1 MNFPKFQ
8 DHELGITK
16 NHVLVALGGLAVLLV
31 FVALFTYFY
40 FARDLKSKETVM
52 NRNNTG
58 VLLLDHKGE
67 PFFSFYQ
74 AQQKTFVPLEQIPQH
89 MQQAVIAM
97 EDKEFYSH
105 PGFSIRGIIR
115 AFLVNFRS
123 GEIRHGGSTITQQ
136 LVKNALL
143 NPRRDFLRKYQE
155 LILAQEIERRFT
167 KNEILE
173 MYLNS
178 VYFGEG
184 AFGVEEASLTYFNKP
199 AKNLTLAESS
209 LLTALLKA
217 PSSLSPIS
225 GDQKRA
231 IERQKL
237 VLEEMVNQ
245 GFITSAEKEIIEKQK
260 LAFKEKESFINDF
273 APHFAL
279 MVLEELEE
287 RYGGEEKVARSGFKV
302 KTTLNLEWQKHA
314 ENAVK
319 NHVNNLARNRASNGG
334 AVAIDPKTGEI
345 RTLVGSKDW
354 FNEDFGKFNIAT
366 ALRQP
371 GSAFKPIVYAAGFEQ
386 RVISPATILKDEPT
400 TFTGP
405 YVQGSYTPRNYD
417 GRFRGPVLTRRA
429 LANSLNVPSVEVMS
443 KVGLPEAIQMAQK
456 MGITTLKDP
465 SNYGLSLVL
474 GGGEVKPIE
483 LTNAYAAFANGGEIN
498 KITTILEIKD
508 KNGQTIYTATPEKN
522 RAVKPETAFLIS
534 SIISDS
540 QARQEVF
547 GNALDISRPAAAKT
561 GTTQDFRDAWTVGY
575 TPSLA
580 VGVWV
585 GNNDNTPMDSVAGS
599 LGAAPIWRSLMERF
613 LQGTPV
619 EMFSPPPS
627 IIPLWICGDN
637 GLRLENKESTSSAKL
652 EYFMPGTEPSGVCVV
667 PTPTPAPT
675 PSPSPSPAPENQDNK
690 KEEGKPENK
699 PNEEEEKKDKN
710 QSGDP
715 ILNLHLPL

>member
-1 MNFPKFQ
+1 MNFPRFQ
-8 DHELGITK
+8 DHEIGVTK
-16 NHVLVALGGLAVLLV
+16 KHILVAFGGFAILLI

-58 VLLLDHKGE
+58 VLLLDHKEE

-74 AQQKTFVPLEQIPQH
+74 AQQKTFVPLDQIPNY

-115 AFLVNFRS
+115 AFAVNFRS

-184 AFGVEEASLTYFNKP
+184 AFGVEEASLTYFNKS

-217 PSSLSPIS
+217 PSSLSPVS

-231 IERQKL
+231 IERQKI
-237 VLEEMVNQ
+237 VLQEMASQ
-245 GFITSAEKEIIEKQK
+245 GFITSEEKERTEKQK
-260 LAFKEKESFINDF
+260 LVFKEKENFINDF

-314 ENAVK
+314 EVAVK
-319 NHVNNLARNRASNGG
+319 NHVNTLARNRASNGG
-334 AVAIDPKTGEI
+334 AVAIDPKTGEV

-386 RVISPATILKDEPT
+386 RVISPATILRDEPT

-417 GRFRGPVLTRRA
+417 GRFRGPVLARRA

-443 KVGLPEAIQMAQK
+443 KVGLPEAIQMAQRI
-456 MGITTLKDP
+456 GITSLKDP

-474 GGGEVKPIE
+474 GGREVKPIE
-483 LTNAYAAFANGGEIN
+483 LTNAYAAFANGGEVN

-522 RAVKPETAFLIS
+522 RAVRPETAFLIS
-534 SIISDS
+534 SILSDS

-547 GNALDISRPAAAKT
+547 GNALDISRPAAVKT

-580 VGVWV
+580 IGVWV

-619 EMFSPPPS
+619 EAFSPPPG

-652 EYFMPGTEPSGVCVV
+652 EYFIPGTEPSGVCIV
-667 PTPTPAPT
+667 PTPTPTPT
-675 PSPSPSPAPENQDNK
+675 PVPSPAPTPENQENK
-690 KEEGKPENK
+690 EGEGKPENK
-699 PNEEEEKKDKN
+699 PEEEKKDKN
-710 QSGDP
+710 QSGEP
-715 ILNLHLPL
+715 ILNLQLPL